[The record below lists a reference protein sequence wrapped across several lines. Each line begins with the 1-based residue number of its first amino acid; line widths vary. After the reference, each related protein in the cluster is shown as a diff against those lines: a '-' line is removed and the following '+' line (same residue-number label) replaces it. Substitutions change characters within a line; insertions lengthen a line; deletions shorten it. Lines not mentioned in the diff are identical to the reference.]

1 MTLDCPLEPS
11 FPRRRESTSATMDSR
26 LRGNDS
32 IRANEPSRI
41 IPKVEAIPAGVVT
54 LVDHENHARKVLDD
68 NAQAYFYGGAGDEL
82 TLHTNSYAWS
92 TLKLQPRVL
101 QPLAGGHTRVQL
113 LGRTLAHPILL
124 APVAYQRMAHVD
136 GELAAAHAAA
146 ALGAGMVLSTQSST
160 SLESVAS
167 VILNPSNAST
177 RGPLWFQLYMLHSRS
192 FTQDLVQRAE
202 AAGYEALVVTVD
214 APTQGYRDRERCA
227 NFKLPVGVSAVNLAG
242 LQDAQA
248 TNLQSGQSAL
258 FDGLLSTAPTWAD
271 IAWLQSITRL
281 PVILKGI
288 LHEDDARQA
297 AAMGLAG
304 IVVSNHGGRTL
315 DTAVATADVLPRIA
329 QKLAGDLPILVDGGI
344 RRGTD
349 VLKAIALGASAVMV
363 GRPYVYGL
371 VNAGAVGVAHVL
383 RLLRDELEVA
393 MALCGCATLSQVNAK
408 VIYQPTK

>member
-1 MTLDCPLEPS
+1 MAAGINSKLRVVE
-11 FPRRRESTSATMDSR
+11 EDS
-26 LRGNDS
+26 
-32 IRANEPSRI
+32 PV
-41 IPKVEAIPAGVVT
+41 PKVASIPAGVVT
-54 LVDHENHARKVLDD
+54 LIDHENHARKVLDN
-68 NAQAYFYGGAGDEL
+68 NAQAYYIGGAGDEL
-82 TLHTNSYAWS
+82 TMHTNSYAWS

-101 QPLAGGHTRVQL
+101 QPLAGGHTRLQL

-136 GELAAAHAAA
+136 GELATAHAAA

-167 VILNPSNAST
+167 VVLNPSNAST
-177 RGPLWFQLYMLHSRS
+177 RGPLWFQLYMLHSRG
-192 FTQDLVQRAE
+192 FTHDLVQRAE

-214 APTQGYRDRERCA
+214 APTQGYRDRERRA
-227 NFKLPVGVSAVNLAG
+227 NFKLPVGVSAVNLVG
-242 LQDAQA
+242 MQDEQA
-248 TNLQSGQSAL
+248 ASLKPGQSAL
-258 FDGLLSTAPTWAD
+258 FDGLLAAAPTWDD

-281 PVILKGI
+281 PIILKGI

-349 VLKAIALGASAVMV
+349 VLKAIALGATAVMV

-371 VNAGAVGVAHVL
+371 SNAGAVGVAHVL

-393 MALCGCATLSQVNAK
+393 MTLCGCATLSQVTAK

>member
-1 MTLDCPLEPS
+1 MATGINSKLRVVEEGSPV
-11 FPRRRESTSATMDSR
+11 PRLAS
-26 LRGNDS
+26 
-32 IRANEPSRI
+32 
-41 IPKVEAIPAGVVT
+41 IPAGVVT
-54 LVDHENHARKVLDD
+54 LIDHENHARKVLND
-68 NAQAYFYGGAGDEL
+68 NAQAYYFGGAGDEL
-82 TLHTNSYAWS
+82 TMHTNSYAWS
-92 TLKLQPRVL
+92 TFKLQPRVL

-136 GELAAAHAAA
+136 GELATAHAAA

-167 VILNPSNAST
+167 VVLNPSNAST

-214 APTQGYRDRERCA
+214 APTQGYRDRERRA

-242 LQDAQA
+242 LPDPQTAA
-248 TNLQSGQSAL
+248 LQVGQSAL
-258 FDGLLSTAPTWAD
+258 FDGLLATAPTWAD
-271 IAWLQSITRL
+271 IEWLQSITRL
-281 PVILKGI
+281 PIILKGI

-349 VLKAIALGASAVMV
+349 VLKAIALGATAVMV

-371 VNAGAVGVAHVL
+371 TNAGAVGVAHVL

-393 MALCGCATLSQVNAK
+393 MALTGCATLSQVNAK
-408 VIYQPTK
+408 FIYQPTKL